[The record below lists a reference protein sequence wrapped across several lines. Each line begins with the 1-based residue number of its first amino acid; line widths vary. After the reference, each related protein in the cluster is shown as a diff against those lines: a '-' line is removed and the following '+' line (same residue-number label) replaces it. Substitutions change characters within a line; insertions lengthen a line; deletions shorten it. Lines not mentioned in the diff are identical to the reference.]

1 MMLTILAAIAFVVG
15 FLGVAYLLALGL
27 TKAILAHQERKEK
40 AQRSAEYWALRTR
53 SSYRAF

>member
-15 FLGVAYLLALGL
+15 FLGLAYAIALGL
-27 TKAILAHQERKEK
+27 TKAIVARQEFKEK
-40 AQRSAEYWALRTR
+40 AQRSAEYWSLRTR